1 MPLAP
6 RQYRKHKRCITVD
19 NCSISS
25 IDDDE
30 ETSGFDN
37 PCIHCVWWYEKYIE
51 FWVASRLPLMFAEK
65 LIVRSENC

>member
-19 NCSISS
+19 NCSFSS

-30 ETSGFDN
+30 ETLGFDN
-37 PCIHCVWWYEKYIE
+37 PCFQCMWWSEKYTE
-51 FWVASRLPLMFAEK
+51 SWAGSRLPLVFAK
-65 LIVRSENC
+65 KAYC